1 MLNMYTAKLTNEEAD
16 YIDDIIHLVLD
27 FKNN

>member
-1 MLNMYTAKLTNEEAD
+1 MLNMFTAKLTNEESD
-16 YIDDIIHLVLD
+16 YIDDITYLVLE

>member
-1 MLNMYTAKLTNEEAD
+1 MFNMFTAKLTNKNED
-16 YIDDIIHLVLD
+16 HIDDIIHLVLD